1 MTIFALSTG
10 SGVAGLAVIR
20 VSGKETASVV
30 KKLIGGKL
38 PKPRMATIK
47 KFSKNGQKNPIDEG
61 VILWFPG
68 PNSYT

>member
-20 VSGKETASVV
+20 VSGKKTAQVV
-30 KKLIGGKL
+30 KKITGGKL

-47 KFSKNGQKNPIDEG
+47 KFNKNGQKNLIDEG
-61 VILWFPG
+61 IILWFPA
-68 PNSYT
+68 PNS